1 MVIFLSDRFERQ
13 CTLSIGGI
21 VSKETV
27 CCVDGKVKH

>member
-1 MVIFLSDRFERQ
+1 MVKFSVISVKF
-13 CTLSIGGI
+13 SIGDL